1 MIAKI
6 EKIAQDLQQLKKAHV
21 VEPFNGPALLSGR
34 AAAVFF
40 MKSSDIAWKASGS
53 VEKTKARRLPR

>member
-1 MIAKI
+1 
-6 EKIAQDLQQLKKAHV
+6 V

-40 MKSSDIAWKASGS
+40 HEVVGIVWKASGS
-53 VEKTKARRLPR
+53 AAKTKVRRLPR